1 MAMNIGFVYP
11 PQSAPHGRV
20 IALHCSGSSSSEW
33 GHLTQALGGRYEVA
47 APEHYGAQGTGP
59 WGGEHAFTLDDEAVR
74 SIALIDARD
83 DDKVHLVGHSYGGGV
98 ALNIALARPDRIAS
112 MVLYEP
118 TAFHLLRQLGERGAE
133 PYAEITG
140 VARSICQGVVTG
152 DYRGAVAAFV
162 DYWNGPG
169 AWNALR
175 PAVQSAL
182 IRWAPKGPLDFR
194 ALIDDPT
201 PADAYRRLTFPVLI
215 LRGEHAPSPTRAV
228 AEGLL
233 EYLPAS
239 GLAVIAGAGHMGPL
253 THSMEV
259 SALIVR
265 HILQADS
272 NADTLPYRSPRRNG
286 TDIAGTARQRTEV
299 PS

>member
-1 MAMNIGFVYP
+1 MAMSIGFAGP
-11 PQSAPHGRV
+11 SQSARQGWV
-20 IALHCSGSSSSEW
+20 IALHCSGSDASEW
-33 GHLTQALGGRYEVA
+33 RPLTQALCGRYEVA
-47 APEHYGAQGTGP
+47 APEHYGGQGTGP

-74 SIALIDARD
+74 SIALIDRRD

-118 TAFHLLRQLGERGAE
+118 AAFHLLRQLGERGAE

-140 VARSICQGVVTG
+140 VARNICQGVVTG

-162 DYWNGPG
+162 DYWNGAG
-169 AWNALR
+169 SWDALR
-175 PAVQSAL
+175 PAVQSTL

-201 PADAYRRLTFPVLI
+201 PVDAYRQLTFPVLI
-215 LRGEHAPSPTRAV
+215 LRGEHAPSPTRAI

-233 EYLPAS
+233 DLLPAS
-239 GLAVIAGAGHMGPL
+239 QLAVIAAAGHMGPL
-253 THSMEV
+253 THPTEV
-259 SALIVR
+259 CAQIVR
-265 HILQADS
+265 HILEADS
-272 NADTLPYRSPRRNG
+272 NTDTLPYRSPRRNG
-286 TDIAGTARQRTEV
+286 SDIAGTAQQRTEA